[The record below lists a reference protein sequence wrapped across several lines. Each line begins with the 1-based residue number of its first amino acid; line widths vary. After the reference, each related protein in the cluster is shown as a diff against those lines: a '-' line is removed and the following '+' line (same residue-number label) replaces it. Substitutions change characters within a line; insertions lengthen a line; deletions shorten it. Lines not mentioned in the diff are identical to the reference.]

1 MKSDDIL
8 YFVGKNSIFG
18 NFSLIF
24 TLRRFFYIFDDLRLK
39 YKFKFEMKF

>member
-8 YFVGKNSIFG
+8 YFVGKNSIYRI
-18 NFSLIF
+18 FSLIF
-24 TLRRFFYIFDDLRLK
+24 TLRRFLYFFDDLRLK